1 MPQIVR
7 EGSKFKVQCSKFVF
21 RFSFYSVF
29 ALGLFFYL
37 APTAH
42 GNIYAY
48 TDERGVFH
56 FTNAPT
62 NSRFQPWSGLKNIL
76 SPQSRELRAE
86 SRVSTLISQL
96 SSLHKVDP
104 SLVKAIIR
112 VESNFNPNAISP
124 KGAQGLM
131 QLMPQKAEA
140 LDINNPFDPRQNIY
154 GGVKHLRYLLDLFQ
168 GNVAL
173 ALAAYN
179 AGENAVLR
187 YKTIPPFPETRE
199 YVKRVMSLYEPGG
212 LHNSRDGRLEG
223 KGSLEEG
230 PQTNRVYSYIDEH
243 GSIRYTNIPPIVK
256 PGN

>member
-1 MPQIVR
+1 MAQKVR
-7 EGSKFKVQCSKFVF
+7 NVIYIFF
-21 RFSFYSVF
+21 
-29 ALGLFFYL
+29 LGISFYL
-37 APTAH
+37 AIPAH
-42 GNIYAY
+42 GEIYVY

-62 NSRFQPWSGLKNIL
+62 NSRFQPWSGLKNSGYQN
-76 SPQSRELRAE
+76 SPGGPFAREIVFA
-86 SRVSTLISQL
+86 
-96 SSLHKVDP
+96 SSHYKVDP

-112 VESNFNPNAISP
+112 VESNFNPYAISP

-140 LDINNPFDPRQNIY
+140 LDIANPFDPRQNIY

-168 GNVAL
+168 GNLAF

-187 YKTIPPFPETRE
+187 YKTIPPFSETRE
-199 YVKRVMSLYEPGG
+199 YVRRVLSLYEPGG
-212 LHNSRDGRLEG
+212 LHNSRDGKSEG
-223 KGSLEEG
+223 KGLPGKG
-230 PQTNRVYSYIDEH
+230 PPTTRVYSYIDEH